1 MAEQKKSGLGLGLG
15 IVIGTVVG
23 GLTALFLAP
32 KSGKQNRKEVAKKLN
47 QLRKLLHDKELHK
60 KVKEIFG
67 EATAEATNIYVQA
80 KEWLIEEL
88 AQMKEAIE
96 NIDKEK
102 YEKAVNKVMGKVKIE
117 VKKDVK
123 ELEKLKKQLMKEWG
137 KLKK

>member
-1 MAEQKKSGLGLGLG
+1 MNNQKKSGLGIG
-15 IVIGTVVG
+15 ILIGTILG
-23 GLTALFLAP
+23 GITALFLSP
-32 KSGKQNRKEVAKKLN
+32 QSGKQNRKEVAKKLN
-47 QLRKLLHDKELHK
+47 QLKKLFHDTEIDK

-67 EATAEATNIYVQA
+67 EVTEEAKNIYVQA

-88 AQMKEAIE
+88 AQLKEAVE

-102 YEKAVNKVMGKVKIE
+102 YTEAVEQVMQKVQKE

-123 ELEKLKKQLMKEWG
+123 EMEKLKKQLMKEWE